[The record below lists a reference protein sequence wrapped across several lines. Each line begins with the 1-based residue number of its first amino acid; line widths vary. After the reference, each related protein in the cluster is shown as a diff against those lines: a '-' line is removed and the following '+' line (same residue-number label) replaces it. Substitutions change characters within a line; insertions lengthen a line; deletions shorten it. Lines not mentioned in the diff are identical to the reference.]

1 MIPHE
6 QQLDMLERF
15 AAEVVPVVR
24 AAAPTALWADE
35 DPYGGRPAVH
45 GRSSADAAATVE
57 GAAL

>member
-1 MIPHE
+1 M
-6 QQLDMLERF
+6 LDRF

-24 AAAPTALWADE
+24 AAAPTALWTDQ

-45 GRSSADAAATVE
+45 GRTAADAAASIE